1 MGVQPLEPP
10 DSFHARH
17 AAGWLELGC
26 ADEARAELA
35 QIAPAHRHHP
45 EVLEARWLLCAHE
58 KQWADGLTVARL
70 EMAAAPADAAGWL
83 HAAYALR
90 RMPGGGLVAAR
101 AALLPAVEK
110 FPDEPVVP
118 YNLACYACQ
127 LSDLAEARRW
137 FQRALATGNRMEIQR
152 MALADPD
159 LQPLWAEIAPQPN
172 FP

>member
-35 QIAPAHRHHP
+35 QIAPAHRQHP
-45 EVLEARWLLCAHE
+45 EVLEAHWRLCAHE
-58 KQWADGLTVARL
+58 KQWADGLEIARQ
-70 EMAAAPADAAGWL
+70 EMAAAPTDAAGWL
-83 HAAYALR
+83 HAAYAVR
-90 RMPGGGLVAAR
+90 RLPDGGLAA
-101 AALLPAVEK
+101 AHAVLLPAAEK

-118 YNLACYACQ
+118 YNLACYTCQ
-127 LSDLAEARRW
+127 MSNLAAARRW
-137 FQRALATGNRMEIQR
+137 FQRALATGDPVEIRR

-159 LQPLWAEIAPQPN
+159 LQPLWAEIPSRPD